1 MFGETAG
8 WNRCRCLGKEWKQ
21 NMHMGKSYQVSAK
34 VDEGMLASALGS
46 GDVGVLATPVMLSLM
61 EQAACAC
68 VQDCLKEGETT
79 VGAQIDLAHISAVP
93 AGMEITATAEIIKIE
108 GKKVLFKIF
117 CEDREG
123 IVGKG
128 THLRLI
134 VNRDKFQQRAAAKVK

>member
-1 MFGETAG
+1 
-8 WNRCRCLGKEWKQ
+8 
-21 NMHMGKSYQVSAK
+21 MHMGKSYQVSAK

-93 AGMEITATAEIIKIE
+93 EMCIRDRGE
-108 GKKVLFKIF
+108 GVHPAVAIPW
-117 CEDREG
+117 D
-123 IVGKG
+123 V
-128 THLRLI
+128 
-134 VNRDKFQQRAAAKVK
+134 